1 MQIVSSEQH
10 SLTSDY
16 QKLFGREV
24 HETLDLQVNGQRLQ
38 MQRHERVLVAEQGS
52 AGLLSRTAEPLMSL
66 QALKHLAAE
75 QAIQQKATVAR
86 QDPPANIVEEYAP
99 KDADLEKLRVLL
111 EALAR
116 LNGDLDS
123 FFKYKTAP
131 VLEPSSV
138 QLVSPTPVVEQVTA
152 QLLMAI

>member
-66 QALKHLAAE
+66 QALKHLAASHT
-75 QAIQQKATVAR
+75 AKSDSCTPR
-86 QDPPANIVEEYAP
+86 SSCKYSG
-99 KDADLEKLRVLL
+99 RVCP
-111 EALAR
+111 ER
-116 LNGDLDS
+116 C
-123 FFKYKTAP
+123 
-131 VLEPSSV
+131 
-138 QLVSPTPVVEQVTA
+138 
-152 QLLMAI
+152 